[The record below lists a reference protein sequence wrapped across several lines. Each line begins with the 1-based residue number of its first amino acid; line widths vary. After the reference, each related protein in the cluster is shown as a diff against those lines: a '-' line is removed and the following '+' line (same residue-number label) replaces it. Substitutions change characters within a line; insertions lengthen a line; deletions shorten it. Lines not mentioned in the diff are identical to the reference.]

1 MPTQAFQKESH
12 ARRQKVDKKW
22 LRVKD
27 KFQIS
32 DSAIHEIRMLA
43 QERDTNNVARRPLR
57 ELPASLLRHK
67 QQYIYNNEVSVR
79 FSGDGRQVTRNQ
91 RIGAVMGTV
100 RNIPKRDT
108 INADTAQLHHTIDE
122 EASVYIYGGFL
133 YKLGM
138 ITKPIPVTVQ
148 RGDLISKWI
157 GQTTE
162 TTRTKIN
169 ESKGGVMLIDEAYR
183 LAQSDTSKRD
193 VGRESL
199 EELMSVMEGG
209 DPIMIT
215 LWGANS
221 VYHLPVVSPG

>member
-1 MPTQAFQKESH
+1 MMFDGGREGGVWSAQTPIAQDFFGGLSNNIELDFQAAVR
-12 ARRQKVDKKW
+12 ARKPQTSGTYEENDVDRLNAAALDKKV
-22 LRVKD
+22 R
-27 KFQIS
+27 Q
-32 DSAIHEIRMLA
+32 
-43 QERDTNNVARRPLR
+43 
-57 ELPASLLRHK
+57 SLNG
-67 QQYIYNNEVSVR
+67 I
-79 FSGDGRQVTRNQ
+79 
-91 RIGAVMGTV
+91 A
-100 RNIPKRDT
+100 
-108 INADTAQLHHTIDE
+108 
-122 EASVYIYGGFL
+122 GFL

-157 GQTTE
+157 RQTTE

-169 ESKGGVMLIDEAYR
+169 ETKGGVMLIDEAYQ

-215 LWGANS
+215 LWGTNS

>member
-1 MPTQAFQKESH
+1 MH
-12 ARRQKVDKKW
+12 
-22 LRVKD
+22 
-27 KFQIS
+27 
-32 DSAIHEIRMLA
+32 LA
-43 QERDTNNVARRPLR
+43 QFAKCIFMQRKVGHQEQVGCLHMVFAGNPGTGKTSVA
-57 ELPASLLRHK
+57 
-67 QQYIYNNEVSVR
+67 
-79 FSGDGRQVTRNQ
+79 
-91 RIGAVMGTV
+91 
-100 RNIPKRDT
+100 
-108 INADTAQLHHTIDE
+108 TAL
-122 EASVYIYGGFL
+122 AGFL

-157 GQTTE
+157 RQTTE

-169 ESKGGVMLIDEAYR
+169 ETKGGLMLIDEAYQ

-215 LWGANS
+215 LWGTNS